1 MNGEYG
7 YPKDDELEQLIAAV
21 ERNGMLK
28 APVYLKQEI
37 LTQTKARQARPSES
51 AEKTALS
58 DGNAFHPGTGNPKA
72 SARIKLFI
80 YGAKVIAATAAA
92 VFVLLTMPAGWNRNA
107 VLPDYS
113 ERERQIEEDMAR
125 DRKRAFSSVE
135 PDKEEKNSL
144 AIFMN
149 EKSNEL
155 CDRLYE
161 FSNLLIMEGK
171 SYD

>member
-21 ERNGMLK
+21 ERNGMLT

-37 LTQTKARQARPSES
+37 LTQAKAFQTGPSEAPS
-51 AEKTALS
+51 IKVLL
-58 DGNAFHPGTGNPKA
+58 DGNASVPRTGNPKA

-80 YGAKVIAATAAA
+80 YGAKMIAAAAAA
-92 VFVLLTMPAGWNRNA
+92 VFVLLTMPVGWNRNA

-135 PDKEEKNSL
+135 PDTEEKNSL